1 MWLLPASRSDYQEWR
16 SIVDVRKISDIYI
29 FKGGSLRFK
38 IRTYEPQF
46 DFHFKFNISGSYALN
61 LAYVEVT

>member
-29 FKGGSLRFK
+29 HLRFK

-46 DFHFKFNISGSYALN
+46 DFHFKFNVSGSYALN